1 MLSLALY
8 DEKEFQRY
16 YQRKSSDTFL
26 TDQSWDYKV
35 S

>member
-1 MLSLALY
+1 MM
-8 DEKEFQRY
+8 KKNFKGITKK
-16 YQRKSSDTFL
+16 KSSDTFL